1 MQTVAASNHCP
12 LLSAKGLSRVGLP
25 VSSLFLA
32 ISASLIFNTGANAI
46 ETVTLVFNESRVS
59 VPFDDFQTFVKTGET
74 QRTNLQEFL
83 AKAPNAT
90 RAARNVL
97 TQEIA
102 ITRPFSERNFRNAI
116 ADFVLLQL
124 NRVLTPVGAPE
135 NLEPLRTALVASYQD
150 DQRISMLEI
159 ISNYPVPEITVQ
171 LPRVERAY
179 NRVNAFIE
187 RVQPALETA
196 KQFLQAIVCDCPSTT
211 TSSEVD
217 SPSQAAKAN
226 AGSSTKTTQC
236 P

>member
-1 MQTVAASNHCP
+1 MRSIAIPISV
-12 LLSAKGLSRVGLP
+12 KGLSKLGLP

-32 ISASLIFNTGANAI
+32 ISASLVFNADARAI
-46 ETVTLVFNESRVS
+46 ETVTLVFNDARVS
-59 VPFDDFQTFVKTGET
+59 VPFSDFQTFVKTGET
-74 QRTNLQEFL
+74 QQANLQEFF
-83 AKAPNAT
+83 AKTPNAS
-90 RAARNVL
+90 RIARNVL

-102 ITRPFSERNFRNAI
+102 ITRPFSERNFRNTI

-124 NRVLTPVGAPE
+124 NRVLTPVSAPE
-135 NLEPLRTALVASYQD
+135 NLEPLRTAIVASYQD
-150 DQRISMLEI
+150 DQRISLLEI
-159 ISNYPVPEITVQ
+159 IGNYPVPEITVQ

-196 KQFLQAIVCDCPSTT
+196 KQFLQDIVCDCPSTT

-217 SPSQAAKAN
+217 SPNQAAKAN
-226 AGSSTKTTQC
+226 AVSPSKTTQC